1 MKEVLKESQKGL
13 MDSNSESHFVLSTMT
28 REGANIRF
36 ITAVKVCSTRNGDI
50 VRKPKI
56 TDESK
61 DDKFCESDVKIARY
75 FH

>member
-1 MKEVLKESQKGL
+1 
-13 MDSNSESHFVLSTMT
+13 MT